1 MTDRIDELQRL
12 HEAATK
18 GPWIYDRCK
27 RKTGRGGYSVLGPDG
42 SRIFWEN
49 YNGDADIEGDDDDVG
64 LVLAM
69 RNALP
74 ALLRLARAAKEI
86 AGNVPLDID
95 QRIRW
100 LEVQVGREEW
110 AELLAALAELES
122 RPGDVPTNA

>member
-18 GPWIYDRCK
+18 GPWK
-27 RKTGRGGYSVLGPDG
+27 QVLGCFVDHAEG
-42 SRIFWEN
+42 VAADCINDE
-49 YNGDADIEGDDDDVG
+49 DADLIV
-64 LVLAM
+64 AM

-74 ALLRLARAAKEI
+74 ALLRVARAAKNI

-95 QRIRW
+95 PRIRW

-110 AELLAALAELES
+110 AELLAALGELE
-122 RPGDVPTNA
+122 REEGR